1 MESDPSPIVPL
12 EVVWVF
18 NGTGAHFPSG
28 VFSDLTLA
36 EAWIAKHRVSGT
48 LTLYYVDEGAYDW
61 AIRNGFFVPRKPE
74 HTYPSF
80 IGRFTGGQQH
90 HHYENGEREA

>member
-1 MESDPSPIVPL
+1 MESDTPNIAPL
-12 EVVWVF
+12 EIVWVF
-18 NGTGAHFPSG
+18 SGAGSHFASG
-28 VFSDLTLA
+28 VFSDLAIA

-48 LTLYYVDEGAYDW
+48 LTLHHVDEGAYDW
-61 AIRNGFFVPRKPE
+61 SIRNGFFVPRNPE
-74 HTYPSF
+74 HTHPNF